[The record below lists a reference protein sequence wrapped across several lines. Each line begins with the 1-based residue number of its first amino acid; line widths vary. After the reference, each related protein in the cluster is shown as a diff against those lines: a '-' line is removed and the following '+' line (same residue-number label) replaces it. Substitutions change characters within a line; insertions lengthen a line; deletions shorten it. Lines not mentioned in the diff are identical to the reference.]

1 MKNKHILKKIFL
13 EIFYKNLEKDCI
25 LSEYQVIKYK
35 KLLSYIY
42 QINKFLKKNKLENQN
57 IITQLENRSHT
68 FIFYIASIFSK
79 TTICP
84 IDPKLPRHRVE
95 KIKKLINSKKIIKK
109 INLSDDNFY
118 DEKYFNLKNHNFL
131 ITFSS
136 GTSGTPK
143 GIIHSSDN
151 ILGIS
156 QSYCKLAGYNNK
168 TKILHCLPEYYM
180 AGIVNTFFAGI
191 FSASKFFIAE
201 NFSKKSL
208 FTIWSD
214 IKSYNINIVY
224 LVPSIYSMITNFS
237 PSNARN
243 LIKENKIKFFS
254 TSNNLYT
261 NIRKTFFRKFNTK
274 IRSCYGITEMGG
286 L

>member
-1 MKNKHILKKIFL
+1 
-13 EIFYKNLEKDCI
+13 
-25 LSEYQVIKYK
+25 
-35 KLLSYIY
+35 
-42 QINKFLKKNKLENQN
+42 
-57 IITQLENRSHT
+57 
-68 FIFYIASIFSK
+68 
-79 TTICP
+79 
-84 IDPKLPRHRVE
+84 
-95 KIKKLINSKKIIKK
+95 
-109 INLSDDNFY
+109 
-118 DEKYFNLKNHNFL
+118 
-131 ITFSS
+131 
-136 GTSGTPK
+136 
-143 GIIHSSDN
+143 
-151 ILGIS
+151 
-156 QSYCKLAGYNNK
+156 
-168 TKILHCLPEYYM
+168 M

-286 L
+286 PLTNEVTGKLKHDSAGKIISGCSCKIKR